1 MTKDVLVRFP
11 DGLVKR
17 LDELVTL
24 GLYPNRNECVRIA
37 VRDLVQADEKL
48 VAQIVESR
56 KKGLTSSPYKPLGGS
71 S

>member
-24 GLYPNRNECVRIA
+24 GLYPNRNEAIRTA
-37 VRDLVQADEKL
+37 VRDLVNSDNKIVDEVIASKNR
-48 VAQIVESR
+48 S
-56 KKGLTSSPYKPLGGS
+56 GS